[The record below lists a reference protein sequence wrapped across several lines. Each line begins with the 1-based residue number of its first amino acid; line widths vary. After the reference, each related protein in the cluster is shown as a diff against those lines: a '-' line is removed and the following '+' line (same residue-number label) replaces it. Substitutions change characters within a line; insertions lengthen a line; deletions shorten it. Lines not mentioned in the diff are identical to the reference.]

1 MAEWRRIRVCVLEG
15 NYVELAEAG
24 APISVCLQMQQLK
37 LSLGKV
43 QWSTRQM
50 CGGFSMSFFWPMS
63 PAKSM
68 RNVST
73 RKKRKRRRK
82 STKRTDEGT
91 QCLVATHVALASE
104 SSSSSERTQG
114 DKPDVLIND
123 HPAGS
128 NTNVDSESEG
138 VSSPEL
144 DLAAL
149 NDVVYEEQE
158 GESGVKYTSE
168 SGEASW
174 TPVVNRKS
182 RKRKAQLTDPGFDG
196 ACSGDWVNELQSTIQ
211 SARDVTFQGRE
222 GVPGLRIW
230 KGCTLI
236 KQHIL
241 DANCCH
247 TCCFANS
254 I

>member
-1 MAEWRRIRVCVLEG
+1 MEG

-24 APISVCLQMQQLK
+24 APISVCLQMQQLE

-63 PAKSM
+63 PAKST
-68 RNVST
+68 RSVNT
-73 RKKRKRRRK
+73 RKKHKRCRK

-91 QCLVATHVALASE
+91 QCLMARHVALASE
-104 SSSSSERTQG
+104 SSSSSEHTQG

-174 TPVVNRKS
+174 TPAVNRRS
-182 RKRKAQLTDPGFDG
+182 RKRKAQLTDPVFDG
-196 ACSGDWVNELQSTIQ
+196 ACSGD
-211 SARDVTFQGRE
+211 G
-222 GVPGLRIW
+222 
-230 KGCTLI
+230 
-236 KQHIL
+236 
-241 DANCCH
+241 
-247 TCCFANS
+247 
-254 I
+254 